1 MVATVDISRVY
12 LNDDG
17 PSVITCRHCDV
28 QHPMHMSQYLHE
40 SIGRKLVQIKCKNC
54 ERIFGKFHVPE
65 NSSLNLCSSP
75 LKLK

>member
-12 LNDDG
+12 LNENG

-40 SIGRKLVQIKCKNC
+40 STVGC
-54 ERIFGKFHVPE
+54 
-65 NSSLNLCSSP
+65 
-75 LKLK
+75 LKTPS

>member
-12 LNDDG
+12 LNEDG

-40 SIGRKLVQIKCKNC
+40 SIGKELVQIKCKN
-54 ERIFGKFHVPE
+54 
-65 NSSLNLCSSP
+65 SLP
-75 LKLK
+75 DTFITHFDIDI

>member
-28 QHPMHMSQYLHE
+28 QHPMQMSQQFPEGFE
-40 SIGRKLVQIKCKNC
+40 SQ
-54 ERIFGKFHVPE
+54 
-65 NSSLNLCSSP
+65 
-75 LKLK
+75 